1 VPSLADPLQLR
12 SFLNIPESQAVVF
25 ERYSDSAAGYVNL
38 EPTNVQAYKS
48 LYRAAKAKLKLKLRA
63 NVGPDPNNKPLCAV
77 TVKKWDETLN
87 SLANMNIGADAA
99 KAQAH
104 PAAALT
110 QLLAACKAP
119 EVADPVPAVEPVPAP
134 KAEAQTDGSA
144 PDPAL
149 RETIHNKTDRDF
161 LRDLLRQTALVEVQC
176 SKLLT
181 ENTYSPPPLPPK
193 IVPGDAS
200 PAKKYATFVHEAEKA
215 AKAQEPNH
223 WSVYC
228 NNCDKNMLSEHF
240 HCDVCEN
247 GDYDLCVP
255 CKDAG
260 VHCKSES
267 HWLIKRLVTKDG
279 AILCSTTETVCAK
292 PEPKGMPG
300 AFTDEK
306 KADELPEPTRTCNC
320 CVKVFA
326 EDCFV
331 TCVNCDDY
339 DLCVPCLTRGAHGHH
354 PGHEFQAA
362 VENMTLTAR
371 SEALLKPG
379 RDQRHAAICDGCD
392 ESVVGVRHKCLV
404 CPDFDYCSSC
414 IKTAGTTH
422 RGHRF
427 ASLFDA
433 IPQPYERQPVHY
445 AIYCDGPLCEKNKEY
460 IRGIRYKC
468 SVCDDLDFCACCEAL
483 PGLKH
488 NQTHPL
494 IKIRT
499 PLASCTIDT
508 YHDGQLVRPA
518 NKDASVAGAAIA
530 NAAIQTVLDVEPTD
544 AAKTVKER
552 MEIKD
557 LVEPAKS
564 DDGPKDHR
572 ARPQIRVKD
581 LLSEPVKTSPDA
593 PKAELTAHF
602 IRDTIKDGSLFPA
615 GTPFLQIWTLKNP
628 GPAHWPAGCSVRY
641 VGGDHM
647 FNLDDSRP
655 SPSTALSRA
664 TSSNIISRPVLA
676 GEEISFRVVMKAP
689 KREGTAISYWRLK
702 DPHGVPFGHRLW
714 CHINVAN
721 TPASQAAAA
730 ATAAAI
736 AAQEAQDMA
745 KKAERVFVIQGLTNN
760 QPIIDRNKALLEK
773 LLLQHSAMAER
784 HREAQANAIALMNQ
798 EMQAKAAVAK
808 AETKEKSEA
817 SPAQADVPKEE
828 AEPVSPQQCQRES
841 ALMFVQVEPEA
852 SPVAGEDEIFGDAET
867 VSLGDSDGASDGFM
881 TDEEYDILDASDEE
895 AATTK
900 KD

>member
-1 VPSLADPLQLR
+1 LQLR

-38 EPTNVQAYKS
+38 EPNNVQAYKS

-99 KAQAH
+99 KTPVAQPTAVPSLTKAVSASPVADAV
-104 PAAALT
+104 PAAAPMPKT
-110 QLLAACKAP
+110 EAP
-119 EVADPVPAVEPVPAP
+119 SDSP
-134 KAEAQTDGSA
+134 
-144 PDPAL
+144 L
-149 RETIHNKTDRDF
+149 RETVHNKTDRDF
-161 LRDLLRQTALVEVQC
+161 LQDLLRQTALVEVEC
-176 SKLLT
+176 SRLLSQ
-181 ENTYSPPPLPPK
+181 NTYSPPPLPPK
-193 IVPGDAS
+193 VAPGDSS
-200 PAKKYATFVHEAEKA
+200 PAKKYATFVHEAEKT

-228 NNCDKNMLSEHF
+228 NNCDKNMLSEHY

-279 AILCSTTETVCAK
+279 AIVCSTTETVCAK

-326 EDCFV
+326 ENCFV

-339 DLCVPCLTRGAHGHH
+339 DLCIPCLERGAHGHH

-362 VENMTLTAR
+362 VENMTLAST

-379 RDQRHAAICDGCD
+379 RDQQHAAICDGCNK
-392 ESVVGVRHKCLV
+392 SVVGVRHKCFV

-414 IKTAGTTH
+414 VKTASVTH

-433 IPQPYERQPVHY
+433 IPHPYERLPVHY
-445 AIYCDGPLCEKNKEY
+445 AIYCDGPLCEKNKAY
-460 IRGIRYKC
+460 IKGIRYKC
-468 SVCDDLDFCACCEAL
+468 AVCDDLDFCACCEAL
-483 PGLKH
+483 PSLTH
-488 NQTHPL
+488 NKTHPL
-494 IKIRT
+494 IKIRS
-499 PLASCTIDT
+499 PIANCTIDT
-508 YHDGQLVRPA
+508 YHDGQLLRPA
-518 NKDASVAGAAIA
+518 NKDAPAVGAAIANAAIA
-530 NAAIQTVLDVEPTD
+530 NAAIQTVLDVEPSD
-544 AAKTVKER
+544 APKSVKER

-557 LVEPAKS
+557 LVEKS
-564 DDGPKDHR
+564 EDQKEVKEKVRD
-572 ARPQIRVKD
+572 QIKVKD
-581 LLSEPVKTSPDA
+581 LLSEPVEAAPEA

-602 IRDTIKDGSLFPA
+602 IRDTVKDGSILPA
-615 GTPFLQIWTLKNP
+615 GSPFLQVWTLKNP
-628 GPAHWPAGCSVRY
+628 GPAEWPAGCSVRY

-655 SPSTALSRA
+655 SPSAEVSRA
-664 TSSNIISRPVLA
+664 TSSNVINRPVMV
-676 GEEISFRVVMKAP
+676 GEEIAFRVVMKAP
-689 KREGTAISYWRLK
+689 RREGTAISYWRLK
-702 DPHGVPFGHRLW
+702 DPQGVPFGHRLW
-714 CHINVAN
+714 CHINVTNA
-721 TPASQAAAA
+721 TASQVAAAA
-730 ATAAAI
+730 AAAAN
-736 AAQEAQDMA
+736 AAQQA
-745 KKAERVFVIQGLTNN
+745 KDIAKHVDRICLERELATGG
-760 QPIIDRNKALLEK
+760 QPLVDRNKALLEK

-784 HREAQANAIALMNQ
+784 HREAQANAASLMSAGTV
-798 EMQAKAAVAK
+798 AKAASQVDAKTAVAAPQPVSLAHNGEMEPLKAALTLVQVAPTKPAPETEEDPDAALFVAK
-808 AETKEKSEA
+808 DEA
-817 SPAQADVPKEE
+817 AK
-828 AEPVSPQQCQRES
+828 
-841 ALMFVQVEPEA
+841 
-852 SPVAGEDEIFGDAET
+852 DEIFGDAET
-867 VSLGDSDGASDGFM
+867 VSLGDSDGVSEGFM

-895 AATTK
+895 GASTK
-900 KD
+900 KE